1 MIALYQS
8 GVMYACVAVLA
19 VIAAVAM
26 WWIVGR
32 ALRVSVAA
40 LRPAEVAVF
49 AVLAGVCCWAAQKR
63 LVSFPRTDPGQ
74 AYLVDRGSYV
84 DDETSTV
91 HIDFERIIA
100 PDDAVLY
107 VDRRQRREGAEWENY
122 LTTTLGEFRPPVD
135 IEVPNAT
142 NYNWLV
148 YTDWTPGPSVVTNGV
163 WHAMWGRDQR
173 SGRHAI
179 PIRTAVRVD
188 GRTIATPKSKE
199 DAKDE

>member
-8 GVMYACVAVLA
+8 GVMYACFAVLA

-26 WWIVGR
+26 WWIVVR

-63 LVSFPRTDPGQ
+63 LVSFPRTDPEQ

-100 PDDAVLY
+100 PDAAVLY
-107 VDRRQRREGAEWENY
+107 VDRRQRREGAEWDNY

-142 NYNWLV
+142 NYNWIV

-163 WHAMWGRDQR
+163 WHAMWGRDRR

-199 DAKDE
+199 DANDE

>member
-8 GVMYACVAVLA
+8 GVMYACFAVLA
-19 VIAAVAM
+19 VIAAVSTG
-26 WWIVGR
+26 WLVR
-32 ALRVSVAA
+32 LALRVSVAA

-63 LVSFPRTDPGQ
+63 LVSFPRTDPEQ

-100 PDDAVLY
+100 PDAAVLY

>member
-8 GVMYACVAVLA
+8 GVMYACVSVLA
-19 VIAAVAM
+19 VIAAVST
-26 WWIVGR
+26 WWLVR
-32 ALRVSVAA
+32 LALRVSVDA

-63 LVSFPRTDPGQ
+63 LVSFPRTDPEQ

-100 PDDAVLY
+100 PDAAVLY

-122 LTTTLGEFRPPVD
+122 LTTTLGEFRPPID

-142 NYNWLV
+142 NYNWIV

-163 WHAMWGRDQR
+163 WHAMWGRDRR

-199 DAKDE
+199 DANDE

>member
-1 MIALYQS
+1 MIAYYQTV
-8 GVMYACVAVLA
+8 VMYACVAVLA
-19 VIAAVAM
+19 VIAAVSTG
-26 WWIVGR
+26 WIVRR
-32 ALRVSVAA
+32 ALRVAGDA
-40 LRPAEVAVF
+40 LGPSEVAVF

-63 LVSFPRTDPGQ
+63 LVSFPRTDPEQ

-100 PDDAVLY
+100 PDAAVLY

>member
-1 MIALYQS
+1 MIAYYQTV
-8 GVMYACVAVLA
+8 VMYACVAVLA
-19 VIAAVAM
+19 VIAAVSTG
-26 WWIVGR
+26 WLVRR
-32 ALRVSVAA
+32 ALRVAA
-40 LRPAEVAVF
+40 HALGPYEVAVF

-63 LVSFPRTDPGQ
+63 LVSFPRTDPEQ

-100 PDDAVLY
+100 PDAAVLY

-142 NYNWLV
+142 NYNWIV

-163 WHAMWGRDQR
+163 WHAMWGRDR
-173 SGRHAI
+173 RFGRHAI

>member
-8 GVMYACVAVLA
+8 GVMYACFAVLA

-26 WWIVGR
+26 WWIVVR

-63 LVSFPRTDPGQ
+63 LVSFPRTDPEQ

-100 PDDAVLY
+100 PDAAVLY

-142 NYNWLV
+142 NYNWIV

-163 WHAMWGRDQR
+163 WQAMWGRDQR

>member
-8 GVMYACVAVLA
+8 GVMYACFAVLA
-19 VIAAVAM
+19 VIAAVAT

-63 LVSFPRTDPGQ
+63 LVSFPRTDPEQ

-100 PDDAVLY
+100 PDAAVLY

-142 NYNWLV
+142 NYNWIV

-163 WHAMWGRDQR
+163 WHAMWGRDRR

-188 GRTIATPKSKE
+188 GRTIATPKSRE

>member
-1 MIALYQS
+1 MIAYYQTV
-8 GVMYACVAVLA
+8 VMYACVAALA
-19 VIAAVAM
+19 VVAAVAT

-63 LVSFPRTDPGQ
+63 LVSFPRTDPEQ

-100 PDDAVLY
+100 PDAAVLY
-107 VDRRQRREGAEWENY
+107 VDRRQRTDGSEWENY
-122 LTTTLGEFRPPVD
+122 LTTTLGEFRPPID
-135 IEVPNAT
+135 IEVQNAT
-142 NYNWLV
+142 NYNWIV
-148 YTDWTPGPSVVTNGV
+148 YTDWTPGPSVVTNEV

-188 GRTIATPKSKE
+188 GRTIATPKSRE

>member
-1 MIALYQS
+1 MIAYYQTV
-8 GVMYACVAVLA
+8 VMYACVAVLA

-63 LVSFPRTDPGQ
+63 LVSFPRTDPEQ

-100 PDDAVLY
+100 PDAAVLY
-107 VDRRQRREGAEWENY
+107 VDRRQRREGAGWENY

-188 GRTIATPKSKE
+188 GGTIATPKSKE